1 MKHFNTSPKLNIYFK
16 SFNIVKTISAAM
28 YNGFTASKISVMGLV
43 PWRDVN
49 LAVKASVSPDKIK
62 Q

>member
-1 MKHFNTSPKLNIYFK
+1 
-16 SFNIVKTISAAM
+16 M

-49 LAVKASVSPDKIK
+49 LAVKASVNPDKIK